1 MKISKTGY
9 KKNSKDKNQ
18 KSLMVPSGLI
28 TMKED
33 NGEPLEKGPLVGIDN
48 LGNMARL
55 EPGLDYSFPGSYVYE
70 VPIGKA
76 KNGGYILPGRFRNP
90 EGNWLSKY
98 DQGGPKK
105 PGDVTRVA
113 TPASHFSIG
122 YTSNPNIIYFHDT
135 GTDTWTKFNEQQT
148 ANFRKT
154 NPSYFTAAAPAP
166 KPIAKP
172 APVKKQVPQ
181 PIARPVAKP
190 IAKAVP
196 PLAPAPAPVPKVQAP
211 ISRPRDPLMYY
222 TPEETAQDNT
232 RYAADPFMGKQMQMQ
247 QLTKEAEQVNVPVVK
262 VAQQKVKQQEEEKRI
277 ETEKAP
283 QKVEVESM
291 VSSDEESEFDLP
303 VYLEENFVIP
313 MQEAGNAGLNAIL
326 GVAEETARSIGDTYD
341 SFTENESKDSFFSTL
356 APQIQ
361 YYREKNYGTDQ
372 AAESELQL
380 FEDPT
385 ATAAPAPEQKQNIY
399 SFDPKKVDLLSID
412 TDIDYGKGNSQFWG
426 FRRTANNDDGFTYV
440 PTPRK
445 EKFGNGKGTANVA
458 GMAHF
463 LIESDLTDGYKSQG
477 TTDGIE
483 RSIKHNQYIPVY
495 KKDYN
500 TGQVHMY
507 YVKGKEAL
515 KEGYNYAANLRQLKL
530 SDIDWHKSRKPAGY
544 GKGVSNVLTKDGKDT
559 FIVFKDADV
568 DKDGIHRKMGR
579 NNGNSLVFII
589 EKDGQRY
596 IRDFAGTVTQIKNES
611 KKITEEFGVPQDQV
625 TLGFYDQ
632 GSYNA
637 KPKAKDGFLPY
648 SSYNSF
654 HNSGVTGA
662 GLAVPMYAYGGQ
674 ISSGLPTKAYGGD
687 ISIPDLSRPNWLDKY
702 QDGSEVKTTFKDWGT
717 GVPKPAPPIRNPLSE
732 DALRKGYTWSPE
744 LGVIAPQVEITA
756 ERPYDLVSVPG
767 GHGSMVTAKRYK
779 DSTMGYSPE
788 TIGAMNASNE
798 IARSNNVDP
807 ITVGLAAAASLPI
820 AGRLLGKEILG
831 TGVSANNVLNPYFF
845 YHGLK
850 NFANPNSDFRQAVTK
865 YNKGEGDW
873 RSVVGEGGLNALNFL
888 GARSVP
894 SDLGALS
901 KSALSKFAKT
911 KTPEQLLSSSGSA
924 NLVEQL
930 RNDLATE
937 GIVSSQK
944 TSNFPWKDIIQK
956 GVEPWGY
963 NIKSKLGDIK
973 TLLLDSKN
981 PRYIAPEKLHEEY
994 ANYVNGTRRY
1004 FPDKDIPAYEEWA
1017 QSLPIETTFPT
1028 KRMVIEDRFKKRLDE
1043 NWMDP
1048 TIGNRAATW
1057 DMYLGKPQTTR
1068 PVYDISNLT
1077 TSASKPIY
1085 TIKQDYIDVR
1095 GVEKKM
1101 KSILP
1106 NLEWL
1111 EKKPDGSVTLPDRDL
1126 DMFGTMGGFNWN
1138 IKKLP
1143 NGNYQAY
1150 ANDVWDLH
1158 PFRDSGSKL
1167 IRKTLGNLEVGK
1179 ALGIGK
1185 PLDVRVGFE
1194 IDGATGKVIRTFEK
1208 GGSAKWLNKYQGDTR
1223 GSQFNKYD
1231 IMSGVY
1237 DDMRQAATPVSTY
1250 VDMPIPT
1257 EKQIEASIAEDKR
1270 VRKVMKETGAKSP
1283 AQARAMEQGISN
1295 LKSKQASSTI
1305 GADQVKEK
1313 SVGDYIKQGLNMAT
1327 HPLTAFGYKAR
1338 GQEIPWGFTEGNVN
1352 PMDYPLQFLGAA
1364 YGVKGAL
1371 PYLNAPAQIGSKV
1384 LPGVTAGNAI
1394 GAGFAADAAVNRLPQ
1409 IPGQL
1414 SRGEYVDAGSNALT
1428 GALDIGTAG
1437 RFSPLY
1443 KGAKSLLKRGLK
1455 EVTPDFSRFQT
1466 QYWPAEAT
1474 PKESLD
1480 LEKLRTIYHNRNR
1493 YLDLQEMY
1501 DLNHYG
1507 HGDLNNYLTSARR
1520 SQLYGNTLPPPPSS
1534 IDFSTGTAR
1543 LNYNQLPVGSEY
1555 LSGSYIPDYA
1565 DASRM
1570 QSNSSAYDQLPEDVF
1585 RRFTQG
1591 RLQPNIDPA
1600 GNIDLLLPPRDRVI
1614 SSIDDFDSAAEE
1626 WMRSNGMTEAQR
1638 HPEFPADITA
1648 RYGPILDRYNL
1659 NNLSPDNFE
1668 NAMTGL
1674 SNEQRQN
1681 LFRDMYQDLPNL
1693 FSQQEIRRMQIPS
1706 RSGFSNATVS
1716 QPRNASGFTREALL
1730 QKVDPSQHEK
1740 IANMTD
1746 EQFAETVLKPTGEVT
1761 ESVKGVDV
1769 NDMTHDM
1776 ASGRMVLRDA
1786 IPIGKDEYA
1795 KIFNDN
1801 IHILNDL
1808 IRSKY
1813 NKTGVDYEV
1822 SHLDPSGRLVF
1833 KTKEIPVK
1841 TKAPKEFEEAMSKL
1855 NSSDAKEHDEVLTKL
1870 TDSNGETFYQ
1880 FNDLLT
1886 PRFYSKQEAKQ
1897 WLDET
1902 ISTLTKETTAPGGTT
1917 SWTVNINPALWKGEV
1932 KDISNTEYFKS
1943 IPGIDMSISSNSVFS
1958 DLKQRQGS
1966 GAYAAINEY
1975 LKMMDLGRVK
1985 PGFNSQSKSSLGAW
1999 EKFVKS
2005 GRGYGFYNYPSVV
2018 HGSMKTIAPYAIPT
2032 AAGAALLQKEKDGG
2046 ESQGEGYYDYIKGKG
2061 SNAYSI
2067 FAEGGVS
2074 SKQSSW
2080 LNKYK

>member
-28 TMKED
+28 TMKEND
-33 NGEPLEKGPLVGIDN
+33 GKPLEKGRILGIDN
-48 LGNMARL
+48 LANVAIM

-291 VSSDEESEFDLP
+291 VSSDEEPEFDLP

-326 GVAEETARSIGDTYD
+326 GVAEETARSIGDAYD

-372 AAESELQL
+372 AAESELQV

-483 RSIKHNQYIPVY
+483 RSIKHNQYIPAY

-589 EKDGQRY
+589 EKDGKRY

-611 KKITEEFGVPQDQV
+611 KKITEEFGVSQDQV
-625 TLGFYDQ
+625 VLGFYDQ

-662 GLAVPMYAYGGQ
+662 GLAVPLYAYGGQ

-702 QDGSEVKTTFKDWGT
+702 QDGSEVKTYTSDPNYFNNRAVFVDNPQANELVRSKVYAGTHGWDPSSNSLVKLDKPVAVPEAVREMSTADWGKKSSKERFESDTPAGKATRKAVAAREMEQAVTNPYFRGAIPAMLAAPAIAAAGPSVLSALNAPAVVGSTTLPGVTAGNAIGLGMGAYGAYSLGKDIDTGYYSSDAPTSDKVVRGLETGLNLLGAPGALEATGMALSKATKPIRSAYNTVATGESFLPAAWKSPAVGLTQSVSDDMFRSLANSGKLTPEERALVLEYQHGSRNFTGRGLHKVDQEKRQALNNIINKYKAEIGDDVVLTRMFSDRPDALGATLENGRLNFGDRPTSFTAGVQPPGYGTSVNRVVIPRRYSKQIGDKFLVNQYDTPSEDVLRYLDDDAKDWASWLGTNANVEQERELIGT
-717 GVPKPAPPIRNPLSE
+717 GLDFKQMGKVKNDIGGYDLVVKPRNSKSAIE
-732 DALRKGYTWSPE
+732 QYQVGGNKMDYTWSDEFGTYMAPE
-744 LGVIAPQVEITA
+744 VTVKPTISPEAIQALLNRDAGMSIAP
-756 ERPYDLVSVPG
+756 
-767 GHGSMVTAKRYK
+767 AK
-779 DSTMGYSPE
+779 D
-788 TIGAMNASNE
+788 N
-798 IARSNNVDP
+798 
-807 ITVGLAAAASLPI
+807 
-820 AGRLLGKEILG
+820 
-831 TGVSANNVLNPYFF
+831 
-845 YHGLK
+845 
-850 NFANPNSDFRQAVTK
+850 
-865 YNKGEGDW
+865 
-873 RSVVGEGGLNALNFL
+873 
-888 GARSVP
+888 
-894 SDLGALS
+894 
-901 KSALSKFAKT
+901 
-911 KTPEQLLSSSGSA
+911 
-924 NLVEQL
+924 
-930 RNDLATE
+930 
-937 GIVSSQK
+937 
-944 TSNFPWKDIIQK
+944 
-956 GVEPWGY
+956 
-963 NIKSKLGDIK
+963 
-973 TLLLDSKN
+973 
-981 PRYIAPEKLHEEY
+981 
-994 ANYVNGTRRY
+994 
-1004 FPDKDIPAYEEWA
+1004 
-1017 QSLPIETTFPT
+1017 
-1028 KRMVIEDRFKKRLDE
+1028 
-1043 NWMDP
+1043 
-1048 TIGNRAATW
+1048 
-1057 DMYLGKPQTTR
+1057 
-1068 PVYDISNLT
+1068 
-1077 TSASKPIY
+1077 
-1085 TIKQDYIDVR
+1085 
-1095 GVEKKM
+1095 
-1101 KSILP
+1101 
-1106 NLEWL
+1106 
-1111 EKKPDGSVTLPDRDL
+1111 
-1126 DMFGTMGGFNWN
+1126 
-1138 IKKLP
+1138 
-1143 NGNYQAY
+1143 
-1150 ANDVWDLH
+1150 
-1158 PFRDSGSKL
+1158 
-1167 IRKTLGNLEVGK
+1167 
-1179 ALGIGK
+1179 
-1185 PLDVRVGFE
+1185 
-1194 IDGATGKVIRTFEK
+1194 
-1208 GGSAKWLNKYQGDTR
+1208 
-1223 GSQFNKYD
+1223 
-1231 IMSGVY
+1231 
-1237 DDMRQAATPVSTY
+1237 
-1250 VDMPIPT
+1250 
-1257 EKQIEASIAEDKR
+1257 
-1270 VRKVMKETGAKSP
+1270 
-1283 AQARAMEQGISN
+1283 
-1295 LKSKQASSTI
+1295 
-1305 GADQVKEK
+1305 

-1394 GAGFAADAAVNRLPQ
+1394 GAGFASDAIVNRLPQ

-1414 SRGEYVDAGSNALT
+1414 SREEYMDAAINAGT
-1428 GALDIGTAG
+1428 GVLDLFGAG
-1437 RFSPLY
+1437 MFSPLN

-1455 EVTPDFSRFQT
+1455 EVTPDFSEFQT

-1520 SQLYGNTLPPPPSS
+1520 SQLYGNTMPPPPSS

-1600 GNIDLLLPPRDRVI
+1600 GNIDLLLPSRDRVI
-1614 SSIDDFDSAAEE
+1614 STSDDFDSAAEE
-1626 WMRSNGMTEAQR
+1626 WMRSNGMTEAQM

-1746 EQFAETVLKPTGEVT
+1746 EQFAKTVLKPTGEVT

-1769 NDMTHDM
+1769 NDMTYDM

-1943 IPGIDMSISSNSVFS
+1943 IPGIDMSVSSNSVFS
-1958 DLKQRQGS
+1958 DLKRREGS

-1985 PGFNSQSKSSLGAW
+1985 PGFNSQSNSSLGAW